1 MVCWLTPTERLQSNN
16 KWLLEWNR
24 CSMTDS
30 NRVFISGIGMISP
43 LGLDAQSTWHEL
55 IQGHSGVDRIT
66 AFDTDGFDTRFAAQ
80 VKGFDPEQYL
90 DRKLV
95 RRMDR
100 FAQFAAVA
108 AKEACN
114 HAGIQIDQ
122 EDPYRT
128 GVIIGSGIGGIITL
142 SEQYEVLKE
151 RGPKRVTPFLIPM
164 MLGDMASAQVSMV
177 TGAMGANYC
186 VVSSCSSGADAL
198 GQGWEMIRRGQ
209 ADVVLAGG
217 SEAPISPIS
226 VAGFNSLRALSRFN
240 EDPKLASRPFDK
252 DRDGFV
258 MGEGAAVLVLESESH
273 LRSRGAMGL
282 AEFRGY
288 GATSDAHHLTEPNPT
303 GQSAANAMLMALR
316 SANIDGQE
324 IDYLNA
330 HGTST
335 PLNDFQETKAIKLA
349 LGEEAYKVPIS
360 STKSMTGHLLGAG
373 GALEAAFCVMALENN
388 VIPPTINL
396 HNQDPECDL
405 DYTPLSA
412 CDKDLKVVVS
422 NSFGFGGHN
431 SVLVLSDSKIV
442 F

>member
-1 MVCWLTPTERLQSNN
+1 
-16 KWLLEWNR
+16 
-24 CSMTDS
+24 MTDK
-30 NRVFISGIGMISP
+30 NRVFITGIGIISP
-43 LGLDAQSTWHEL
+43 LGLDVSTTWSEL
-55 IQGHSGVDRIT
+55 TQGHSGIDQIT
-66 AFDTDGFDTRFAAQ
+66 AFDTEGFDTRFAAQ
-80 VKGFDPEQYL
+80 VKGFDPEDYL
-90 DRKLV
+90 DRKLA

-108 AKEACN
+108 AQEACRN
-114 HAGIQIDQ
+114 AGIKPAE

-142 SEQYEVLKE
+142 SQQYEVMRE
-151 RGPKRVTPFLIPM
+151 RGPRRVTPFLIPM

-217 SEAPISPIS
+217 SEAPISPIA
-226 VAGFNSLRALSRFN
+226 VAGFNSLRALSRYN
-240 EDPKLASRPFDK
+240 EDPQLASRPFDR

-258 MGEGAAVLVLESESH
+258 MGEGSAVLVMESEEH
-273 LRSRGAMGL
+273 LQKRQAPAL
-282 AEFRGY
+282 AELRGY
-288 GATSDAHHLTEPNPT
+288 GATSDAHHVTEPNPT
-303 GQSAANAMLMALR
+303 GQSAAQAILLALQAAEVDA
-316 SANIDGQE
+316 SE

-335 PLNDFQETKAIKLA
+335 PLNDSQETKAIKLA
-349 LGEEAYKVPIS
+349 LGEEAYRVPIS
-360 STKSMTGHLLGAG
+360 SSKSMTGHLLGAG
-373 GALEAAFCVMALENN
+373 GALEAAFCVLALQHGL
-388 VIPPTINL
+388 IPPTINL

-405 DYTPLSA
+405 DYTPLKA
-412 CDKDLKVVVS
+412 RAQPLNVVVS

-431 SVLVLSDSKIV
+431 SVLVLSNANGTG
-442 F
+442 